1 MTSKAEYAEK
11 YCQENPKVFVIGFVI
26 IGNPF
31 PVIEHPFMTG
41 KEGKVIMQ
49 EIEKKKPKKNGNG
62 YLGKPINPGHQSHFT
77 LGIFH
82 LLFYF
87 LFDSFFSFFEL

>member
-1 MTSKAEYAEK
+1 
-11 YCQENPKVFVIGFVI
+11 VIGFVI

-31 PVIEHPFMTG
+31 PVIEHPF
-41 KEGKVIMQ
+41 KDQ
-49 EIEKKKPKKNGNG
+49 KN
-62 YLGKPINPGHQSHFT
+62 YLGKPINPGYQSHFT

-87 LFDSFFSFFEL
+87 LFDSFF